1 MYAFALYTVFSFI
14 FVTFF
19 WMMAPIPSSVYPW
32 TIIQWP
38 VQAMMEGMWYT
49 RQITART
56 DLIAGF
62 AALAFALGA
71 LQKTLRAVGI
81 PFDAIALLTGAQVI
95 PPSAITM
102 LLGGVVGHYLLR
114 RAMGR
119 ERWENYRLTI
129 AAGVA
134 TGMGIVIGI
143 LATFALIFK
152 TAWIKPY

>member
-1 MYAFALYTVFSFI
+1 
-14 FVTFF
+14 
-19 WMMAPIPSSVYPW
+19 
-32 TIIQWP
+32 
-38 VQAMMEGMWYT
+38 MMEGMWYT

-62 AALAFALGA
+62 ATLAFALGA
-71 LQKTLRAVGI
+71 LQKALRAAGV
-81 PFDAIALLTGAQVI
+81 PFDAVALLTGTQVL
-95 PPSAITM
+95 PTSTITM

-119 ERWENYRLTI
+119 ERWEDYRLTI

-134 TGMGIVIGI
+134 TGMGIVVGV